1 VDLTV
6 TGEQSVTSGT
16 TVINASGTATADIG
30 AGAQV
35 AQPAWNQTGEIN
47 VQAGRI
53 DLLVTEVN
61 GLDTSLAGLTL
72 EVGELEQDVGDLQ
85 TDVGVI
91 GARTVLFTDVNG
103 NIASIELISGTT
115 GSAIGIKADQVL
127 VDAGQTVFINSLKS
141 EGFVTDDD
149 LPTTFGN
156 ITISA
161 PNAPTARPDTTPL
174 QPGDRWLDTDNGD
187 LPHVWAN
194 VPPEWVREYTVIDG
208 GNITTGTI
216 DAQVVTVTNLNADN
230 ITTGTLNAD
239 RLNIT
244 AIIEDNDLATEGFV
258 GDQVTPVADNAVRVF
273 RQTTAP
279 TASDRTDAT
288 IRSGDIWYKT
298 NEGDLPHTYDGTTP
312 FNVNG
317 WIRAYTVIDGG
328 NITTGTLDANRIVAG
343 SITATELGTDSVTT
357 VKIQASAID
366 TDRLAAGAVVASKI
380 QGGTITAN
388 EIASATITGDRL
400 VAGTITATQI
410 ATGTITATEIAS
422 ATITGDKLVAG
433 TITATQIDVTNLFA
447 QQIQITS
454 TGYIQ
459 SGNYS
464 PGATGFR
471 INADGNA
478 EFRQVTVDG
487 VIIAKADSNIDWQY
501 VTAVSVSTAQIG
513 DAQIT
518 NAKINDLDAVKINA
532 GFLNAARIEAGSL
545 NADKITAGTITA
557 TQLATNSV
565 TADKIDV
572 TNLQA
577 VSANMGALNVDG
589 VLTFSDTGSIISSK
603 ARPGGGDFVTVI
615 NNNGYN
621 LTEEITASNVRGID
635 LGIGGILVTKTVS
648 AVTTQVFIEP
658 EGITSPSVQSAYKS
672 ADGTAGLTET
682 IVFNDS
688 VTNETNTVTIKNGLI
703 TAWTQ
708 IV

>member
-1 VDLTV
+1 LVRLDANV
-6 TGEQSVTSGT
+6 
-16 TVINASGTATADIG
+16 
-30 AGAQV
+30 AG
-35 AQPAWNQTGEIN
+35 
-47 VQAGRI
+47 
-53 DLLVTEVN
+53 
-61 GLDTSLAGLTL
+61 
-72 EVGELEQDVGDLQ
+72 
-85 TDVGVI
+85 
-91 GARTVLFTDVNG
+91 
-103 NIASIELISGTT
+103 
-115 GSAIGIKADQVL
+115 GSAILLQADQITL
-127 VDAGQTVFINSLKS
+127 DGQTVFINSLKS

-216 DAQVVTVTNLNADN
+216 DAQIVTVINLNADN
-230 ITTGTLNAD
+230 ITTGTLNAN

-279 TASDRTDAT
+279 TASDRTNAT

-328 NITTGTLDANRIVAG
+328 NITTGTLNANRIEA
-343 SITATELGTDSVTT
+343 
-357 VKIQASAID
+357 
-366 TDRLAAGAVVASKI
+366 
-380 QGGTITAN
+380 
-388 EIASATITGDRL
+388 
-400 VAGTITATQI
+400 
-410 ATGTITATEIAS
+410 GTITATEIAS

-464 PGATGFR
+464 TGATGFR

-487 VIIAKADSNIDWQY
+487 VLIAKADSNIDWQY
-501 VTAVSVSTAQIG
+501 VTSVSVSTAQIGDAQITTAKIDDLQVTNAKIGALAVTDAKIADLAVTNAKIDDLAVTTAKIG

-557 TQLATNSV
+557 TQLATDSV

-577 VSANMGALNVDG
+577 ISANMGTLNVDG